1 MPYRKGN
8 GDEWTGE
15 QADGQTAGRAG
26 RQWARVKFCHKDK
39 MTRPRILYM
48 SSGPSS
54 RALGR
59 DPTTSQPSQSR
70 HEELQDRNETQRE
83 QKEAIAGSK
92 NPIAARHLSTR
103 TSSRTL
109 RIRNATGNRI
119 ALTVTQ
125 PPREAPPLHGHV
137 HATCCLNRIEDSQR
151 ATLPAVA
158 CMPGAYPSLL
168 PNLRLQLLTL
178 GCLLTHCESS

>member
-92 NPIAARHLSTR
+92 NPIAAGRLSTK
-103 TSSRTL
+103 TSSRTQ
-109 RIRNATGNRI
+109 RIRSATGNRL

-125 PPREAPPLHGHV
+125 PLREAPPHDHV
-137 HATCCLNRIEDSQR
+137 HATCCLDRIVDSQR
-151 ATLPAVA
+151 A
-158 CMPGAYPSLL
+158 S
-168 PNLRLQLLTL
+168 
-178 GCLLTHCESS
+178 